1 MAGIRS
7 GTTVP
12 VIDLAEF
19 VTRGEASEATVT
31 AIQQACESVGFFQVV
46 GHGIDPALFQGVI
59 STMEALVALPEEV
72 LATLGSPTG
81 HPFRGVNTNRS
92 ATGDVFV
99 HRLQVNR
106 FDDPAHAVEAGVPAN
121 YADYFH
127 PNVWPDH
134 VDALRE
140 TWESFF
146 GATRTLGRQIMV
158 LFGLALGLPVDHFD
172 APLALDV
179 STMSAN
185 YYPAQETLSTADEPK
200 VILGEHEDSG
210 VLTVLVQSGDYTGLQ
225 LKTLDGSWIDVP
237 VVENSFVINIGDLM
251 ARWTNGKWKSTTHR
265 VIAAYEPGQSRI
277 SVPTFYLPAIDTVIE
292 PLPSCV
298 GPEGPLYGPITP
310 YEWEA
315 EYFRKP
321 NESAELGAYPNRVNL

>member
-19 VTRGEASEATVT
+19 VAGGEAADATVT
-31 AIQQACESVGFFQVV
+31 AVREACENVGFFQVV

-59 STMEALVALPEEV
+59 STMEALSALPEDV
-72 LATLGSPTG
+72 LDTLKSPTG
-81 HPFRGVNTNRS
+81 HPFRGVSTNRS
-92 ATGDVFV
+92 AAGDVFV
-99 HRLQVNR
+99 RRLQVNR
-106 FDDPAHAVEAGVPAN
+106 FDDPAHAVAQGVPESC
-121 YADYFH
+121 ADYFH
-127 PNVWPDH
+127 PNVWPDQI
-134 VDALRE
+134 DSLRE
-140 TWESFF
+140 TWETFF
-146 GATRTLGRQIMV
+146 SASCTLGRQIMT
-158 LFGLALGLPVDHFD
+158 LFALALGLPSDYFD
-172 APLALDV
+172 SALALDV

-185 YYPAQETLSTADEPK
+185 HYPAQEDLSTPGEPR

-210 VLTVLVQSGDYTGLQ
+210 VLTVLSQSGDYTGLQ

-265 VIAAYEPGQSRI
+265 VIASYEPGRSRM

-292 PLPSCV
+292 PLPTCV

-310 YEWEA
+310 YDWEA

-321 NESAELGAYPNRVNL
+321 NESAELGAYPSRVAL